1 MRSMTGYGRGTCEA
15 EGNLVCVELFA
26 VNSRKQVEMRFA
38 IPRELGMLE
47 PQLRQQVQQR
57 LSRGSLNVAVTY
69 QLNPKSNSEL
79 ASIDLDAACR
89 AVEMLREI
97 SRRSGLSSEPAIA
110 DVLQIPGVLISNDSS
125 PYEPLLKLAET
136 ALVRALDELDA
147 MRLKEGL
154 ALQQDL
160 LQRGRIMAEL
170 LEQIIARADEALRQQ
185 KIRLRERIAKLDM
198 ELSLDD
204 ERLARELVFYAERA
218 DITEETVRLQS
229 HLEQYQ
235 ELLNSHDDPGRNLDF
250 LGQEMN
256 RETNTLS
263 AKTADLEISSL
274 ALALKT
280 ELGRV
285 REQIMN
291 IE

>member
-1 MRSMTGYGRGTCEA
+1 MRSMTGYGRGTCESD
-15 EGNLVCVELFA
+15 GNLVCVELFA

-69 QLNPKSNSEL
+69 QLNPKSNSQL
-79 ASIDLDAACR
+79 ASIDLDAATR

-97 SRRSGLSSEPAIA
+97 SQRNSLSSEPTIT
-110 DVLQIPGVLISNDSS
+110 DILQIPGVLISNDSS

-136 ALVRALDELDA
+136 ALAHALDELDA
-147 MRLKEGL
+147 MRIKEGL

-160 LQRGRIMAEL
+160 LQRGRIMSEL
-170 LEQIIARADEALRQQ
+170 VDKIIARADEAVQQQ

-218 DITEETVRLQS
+218 DIAEETVRLQS
-229 HLEQYQ
+229 HLAQYQ
-235 ELLNSHDDPGRNLDF
+235 ELLHSHDDPGRNLDF

>member
-97 SRRSGLSSEPAIA
+97 GRRSGLSSEPAIT

-136 ALVRALDELDA
+136 ALARALDELDA

-160 LQRGRIMAEL
+160 LQRGRIMAKL

-263 AKTADLEISSL
+263 AKTADLEISAL

>member
-69 QLNPKSNSEL
+69 QLNPKSNSQL

-97 SRRSGLSSEPAIA
+97 NRRSGLSGEPAIA

-136 ALVRALDELDA
+136 ALARALDELDA

-160 LQRGRIMAEL
+160 LQRGRIMAKL

-263 AKTADLEISSL
+263 AKTADLEISAL

>member
-1 MRSMTGYGRGTCEA
+1 MRSMTGYGRGTAEA
-15 EGNLVCVELFA
+15 DGNVVCVELSA

-57 LSRGSLNVAVTY
+57 LSRGNLNIAVTY
-69 QLNPKSNSEL
+69 QLSQENSSQL
-79 ASIDLDAACR
+79 ASIDLEAACR

-97 SRRSGLSSEPAIA
+97 GQRSGLASEPTIA
-110 DVLQIPGVLISNDSS
+110 DVLQIPGVLISNNNS
-125 PYEPLLKLAET
+125 PYEPLLELAET
-136 ALVRALDELDA
+136 ALARAHDELDA
-147 MRLKEGL
+147 RLVK
-154 ALQQDL
+154 DCY
-160 LQRGRIMAEL
+160 RIATADVMEL
-170 LEQIIARADEALRQQ
+170 LDKIVARADEAVQQQ
-185 KIRLRERIAKLDM
+185 KIRLQERIAKLDM

-229 HLEQYQ
+229 HLAQYQ
-235 ELLNSHDDPGRNLDF
+235 ELLDSPDDPGRNLDF
-250 LGQEMN
+250 LGQEMH
-256 RETNTLS
+256 REINTLS
-263 AKTADLEISSL
+263 AKTADLEISGL

>member
-1 MRSMTGYGRGTCEA
+1 MRSMTGYGRGTA
-15 EGNLVCVELFA
+15 EGDGNVVCVELSA

-47 PQLRQQVQQR
+47 PQLRQQAQQR
-57 LSRGSLNVAVTY
+57 LSRGSLNIAVTY
-69 QLNPKSNSEL
+69 QLSKENSSQL

-89 AVEMLREI
+89 AVEILREI
-97 SRRSGLSSEPAIA
+97 GRRSGLASEPAIA

-125 PYEPLLKLAET
+125 PCKPLLKLAET
-136 ALVRALDELDA
+136 ALARALDELDA
-147 MRLKEGL
+147 MRLREGQ

-160 LQRGRIMAEL
+160 LQRGRIMSEL
-170 LEQIIARADEALRQQ
+170 VGKIVARADEALRQQ
-185 KIRLRERIAKLDM
+185 KIRLRERIAKLEL

-204 ERLARELVFYAERA
+204 ERLSRELVFYAERA

-229 HLEQYQ
+229 HLVQYQ
-235 ELLNSHDDPGRNLDF
+235 QLLNSHDDPGRNLDF

-256 RETNTLS
+256 REINTLS
-263 AKTADLEISSL
+263 AKTADLEISAL
-274 ALALKT
+274 ALSLKT